1 MKPIYKIMFFFSIA
15 LVLAAI
21 IATAIFGL
29 RFGVDFEGGSVIELE
44 FSNVHPEPAEVLTVI
59 GTANIGSNLGTGTAS
74 PTGEHGLIIRL
85 NEINEETHQAIL
97 KTLNARYGKVA
108 ENRFASVGPTVGNE
122 LRRKSITA
130 MVVLLMAIVIYIS
143 FVFRKMSRVLSSW
156 AMGAAAIVAL
166 LHDVLIPIGIFALLG
181 YYQSVEVSAV
191 FVAAILTILG
201 YSVSD
206 TVVVFDR
213 VRENVLRFGSTEG
226 FGRLVHK
233 SVLQTLSRSL
243 NTTFTTLLS
252 LIAIFL
258 FGGETVKYFALALI
272 IGIFLGAYSSIFV
285 ASPILVWASGR
296 GRSVNS

>member
-15 LVLAAI
+15 LALAAVV
-21 IATAIFGL
+21 AAAVFGL
-29 RFGVDFEGGSVIELE
+29 RFGVDFKGGSVIEISFE
-44 FSNVHPEPAEVLTVI
+44 KTRPEPAEISRSLSKI
-59 GTANIGSNLGTGTAS
+59 SGINNLTAS
-74 PTGEHGLIIRL
+74 STGEYGLIIRL
-85 NEINEETHQAIL
+85 NEISEATHQEIL
-97 KTLNARYGKVA
+97 KTLNARYGKAA
-108 ENRFASVGPTVGNE
+108 ENRFASVGPTVGSE

-130 MVVLLMAIVIYIS
+130 MVVLLAAIVIYIS

-166 LHDVLIPIGIFALLG
+166 LHDILIPIGIFALLG
-181 YYQSVEVSAV
+181 HYQGVEVSAV

-226 FGRLVHK
+226 FGRLVHR
-233 SVLQTLSRSL
+233 SILQTLSRSL

-252 LIAIFL
+252 LVAIFL

-285 ASPILVWASGR
+285 ASPILIWFSGR
-296 GRSVNS
+296 KKR

>member
-1 MKPIYKIMFFFSIA
+1 MRPIYKIMFFFSIA
-15 LVLAAI
+15 LALAAV
-21 IATAIFGL
+21 IAAAIFGL
-29 RFGVDFEGGSVIELE
+29 RFGVDFKGGSVMEISFEKTR
-44 FSNVHPEPAEVLTVI
+44 PEPAEINQSLSKI
-59 GTANIGSNLGTGTAS
+59 SGINNLTAS
-74 PTGEHGLIIRL
+74 PTGERGLIIRL
-85 NEINEETHQAIL
+85 NEIDEAAHQEIL

-130 MVVLLMAIVIYIS
+130 MVVLLAAIVIYIS

-181 YYQSVEVSAV
+181 HYQGVEVSAV

-233 SVLQTLSRSL
+233 SILQTLSRSL

-285 ASPILVWASGR
+285 ASPILIWFSGR
-296 GRSVNS
+296 KKR

>member
-1 MKPIYKIMFFFSIA
+1 MEVS
-15 LVLAAI
+15 
-21 IATAIFGL
+21 
-29 RFGVDFEGGSVIELE
+29 FEKAR
-44 FSNVHPEPAEVLTVI
+44 PEPAEVSQGLSKI
-59 GTANIGSNLGTGTAS
+59 GGINNLVAS
-74 PTGEHGLIIRL
+74 PAGERGLIIRL
-85 NEINEETHQAIL
+85 NEIDEVTHQEIL
-97 KTLNARYGKVA
+97 KTLNARYEKVV

-122 LRRKSITA
+122 LRRKSIA
-130 MVVLLMAIVIYIS
+130 AIVVLLAAIVIYIS

-156 AMGAAAIVAL
+156 AMGVAAIVAL

-181 YYQSVEVSAV
+181 RYQGVEISAV

-213 VRENVLRFGSTEG
+213 VRENVLRFGAREN
-226 FGRLVHK
+226 FGLIVH
-233 SVLQTLSRSL
+233 SSIMQTLGRSL

-252 LIAIFL
+252 LVAIFL

-285 ASPILVWASGR
+285 ASPLLVWSSR
-296 GRSVNS
+296 YRPSRC